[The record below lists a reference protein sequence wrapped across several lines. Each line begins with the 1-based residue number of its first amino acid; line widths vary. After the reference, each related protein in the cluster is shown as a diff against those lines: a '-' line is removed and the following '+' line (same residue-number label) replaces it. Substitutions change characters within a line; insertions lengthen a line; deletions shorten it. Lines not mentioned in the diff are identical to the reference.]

1 MNPFSRTNLQML
13 DKLIT
18 VDQLGVLESGTS
30 VSGPTPLVAKD
41 ALVDRVLAVCDL
53 VRPVGVLHA
62 LHARNRDVD
71 VASRGVVPDA
81 VLNVYRQLALAETHT
96 GHDIS

>member
-1 MNPFSRTNLQML
+1 ML
-13 DKLIT
+13 DNLIS
-18 VDQLGVLESGTS
+18 VELLGVLDSGTR

-41 ALVDRVLAVCDL
+41 PFVDRVLAVCDR

-81 VLNVYRQLALAETHT
+81 VLDVYRQLALAETHT